1 MANDDV
7 PQKAAPSQLV
17 SKKSPA
23 QEQQKKMSP
32 GEEMESEWQQIVDY
46 YDPANVEKRA
56 EEARKKELQALQ
68 SAMEANREQEQILEE
83 FYGIKP
89 RPKQSLEELE
99 KAAAEVAEEDEW
111 NFPQDPDKW
120 TEADLGEEWADAPA
134 DAKVPFYDPLLG
146 LSALD
151 AADDDADADDGRRRR
166 KAPRKQQRAKLP
178 HSEDRYVPYRQGL
191 PPVNE
196 MDDGSSGALKALE
209 ELEMEEEFLQW
220 ASYVFRDGATYYV
233 QAPISFHHPSP
244 YPLFSP
250 LPPRV
255 LPPPAIP
262 AAGCGCPDGRYEGTV
277 WNGHG
282 ARQGSLHH
290 AARALQVSFV
300 HPVND
305 EYNNPHHINSKQLL
319 ESSPPLHAHA
329 LSSVSSHSPAL
340 LPNSFPSVYRCVCT
354 SNCAAMASSPST
366 SLRASRRQ
374 TPSEPPRNP
383 MRSSFPAVP
392 LFPSFLPS
400 WFLAWRKLKAEG
412 KVFEDEEMSAE
423 DREWLRMELEDLS
436 TQEADAKKAGAGGE
450 GAGAVEDPT
459 DAVPFEDHPGWLK
472 GKFRFGEFLRNKD
485 ECDAHTS
492 GVSAPRGAALG
503 GSQDWDKRMDRA
515 ERVAVWAA
523 PVNFAAVCMPC
534 HCASSPGSL
543 VQRYAYPLP
552 RHLLT
557 LPSFPSPPAL
567 PGQFHA
573 GMARVAAAKAR
584 MFVNKPDGSK
594 SLPPLPPACRSS
606 RPPCSIHA
614 VRLFLPLHGLP
625 SPLTMNA
632 RLFMRAQQGLPTIQP
647 RPAAVMLPL
656 APPSPMTPITST
668 PNSFTTLPSHLP
680 PHACECSGARVVREV
695 KGPYNEPSHP
705 YLYDED
711 DMWQAPGFIHEFH
724 AVPAVWRKYADE
736 VDGER
741 QLWLNSFKKAPLRL
755 PSPSELSYLWDQKE
769 EFVVLRNSPRLP
781 ERAGES
787 AEEAEMRRADMQGQ
801 VLVHVPSRQI
811 INWTTDEEGKLRLF
825 VQPFTKDGKV
835 DPSKARPLPLGFDE
849 FIKGEEME
857 QEEEEEEEQEESE
870 EARRLK
876 TPEQLQRDAQRR
888 RAKAAEARRRRVAR
902 WERALR
908 NQVAWRREQREEE
921 WARQDAEEE
930 ELRRL
935 EEEEWQREGDLM
947 DAEFE
952 ARLDA
957 AEGILP
963 AGDDE
968 EEEEEGA
975 QQGQEEDAAGKGA
988 VKGGAATGKA
998 AAGGSGA
1005 GEEEEGSESESEGE
1019 SDDEDEDEDERKPRS
1034 FGTVAMAVGGGEGRE
1049 EGSAGEGWLR
1059 GPAVAGST
1067 TVFASISLSSQVDAP
1082 ACPSEL
1088 TYKSPCLC
1096 SHLTT
1101 LLPTLLTS
1109 PSLPTALALTVRMP
1123 AVLPLTPCLRASALS
1138 SAARRAPV
1146 ARSSSRGAA
1155 RASQARQQQHSQEVA
1170 VGGILSLALP
1180 LPATPSLA

>member
-1 MANDDV
+1 MAKDDD

-17 SKKSPA
+17 SKKSSA
-23 QEQQKKMSP
+23 QEPQKKMSP

-99 KAAAEVAEEDEW
+99 AAAAEVAEEEEW

-220 ASYVFRDGATYYV
+220 ASYVFRDGATY
-233 QAPISFHHPSP
+233 
-244 YPLFSP
+244 
-250 LPPRV
+250 
-255 LPPPAIP
+255 
-262 AAGCGCPDGRYEGTV
+262 EGTV
-277 WNGHG
+277 WNDMAQGKGVYTTPLELCKYEGEWVQNMMQGHG
-282 ARQGSLHH
+282 VVSVDVPARL
-290 AARALQVSFV
+290 
-300 HPVND
+300 
-305 EYNNPHHINSKQLL
+305 
-319 ESSPPLHAHA
+319 PP
-329 LSSVSSHSPAL
+329 PD
-340 LPNSFPSVYRCVCT
+340 
-354 SNCAAMASSPST
+354 
-366 SLRASRRQ
+366 
-374 TPSEPPRNP
+374 SE
-383 MRSSFPAVP
+383 
-392 LFPSFLPS
+392 
-400 WFLAWRKLKAEG
+400 AWRKLKAEG

-436 TQEADAKKAGAGGE
+436 TQESEAKKAGGVGGE

-472 GKFRFGEFLRNKD
+472 VFGRKPEKGHYEYAGQMKQNKFHGCGVFTLNGKMHFGKFRFGEFLRNKD

-492 GVSAPRGAALG
+492 G
-503 GSQDWDKRMDRA
+503 
-515 ERVAVWAA
+515 
-523 PVNFAAVCMPC
+523 
-534 HCASSPGSL
+534 
-543 VQRYAYPLP
+543 
-552 RHLLT
+552 
-557 LPSFPSPPAL
+557 
-567 PGQFHA
+567 FHA

-584 MFVNKPDGSK
+584 MFVNKPDG
-594 SLPPLPPACRSS
+594 
-606 RPPCSIHA
+606 
-614 VRLFLPLHGLP
+614 
-625 SPLTMNA
+625 M
-632 RLFMRAQQGLPTIQP
+632 
-647 RPAAVMLPL
+647 
-656 APPSPMTPITST
+656 
-668 PNSFTTLPSHLP
+668 
-680 PHACECSGARVVREV
+680 VREV

-711 DMWQAPGFIHEFH
+711 DMWQVPGFIHEFH
-724 AVPAVWRKYADE
+724 DVPAVWRKYADE

-857 QEEEEEEEQEESE
+857 QEEEDEEEEESE

-876 TPEQLQRDAQRR
+876 TPEQLQRDAERR

-902 WERALR
+902 WERTLR
-908 NQVAWRREQREEE
+908 NRVASRREQREEE

-930 ELRRL
+930 ELRQL

-963 AGDDE
+963 AGE
-968 EEEEEGA
+968 EEEEDGAEGA
-975 QQGQEEDAAGKGA
+975 DQAQEEEAAGKGV
-988 VKGGAATGKA
+988 VKGSAASAAAAGAKA
-998 AAGGSGA
+998 AAGASGA

-1019 SDDEDEDEDERKPRS
+1019 SDDEDEEERKPRS
-1034 FGTVAMAVGGGEGRE
+1034 FGTVAMAAGGSEGRE
-1049 EGSAGEGWLR
+1049 EGGAGEGWLR
-1059 GPAVAGST
+1059 GPAAAGSS
-1067 TVFASISLSSQVDAP
+1067 TVFASISLSSQVALQH
-1082 ACPSEL
+1082 AIHHAARSISSL
-1088 TYKSPCLC
+1088 RR
-1096 SHLTT
+1096 
-1101 LLPTLLTS
+1101 LLPSPSPSTPTASPSPAAAPLAS
-1109 PSLPTALALTVRMP
+1109 PSLPPALALMVRMP
-1123 AVLPLTPCLRASALS
+1123 SVLPLTPCLRASALS
-1138 SAARRAPV
+1138 SAARHAPV
-1146 ARSSSRGAA
+1146 AKSSSRGAA
-1155 RASQARQQQHSQEVA
+1155 RASHARQQQHPQEVA
-1170 VGGILSLALP
+1170 VVGGILSLALP
-1180 LPATPSLA
+1180 LPATPPLA

>member
-1 MANDDV
+1 MAKDDV

-23 QEQQKKMSP
+23 QEPQKKMSP
-32 GEEMESEWQQIVDY
+32 AEEMESEWQQIVDY

-89 RPKQSLEELE
+89 RPKQSIEELE
-99 KAAAEVAEEDEW
+99 KAAAEVAEEEEW

-196 MDDGSSGALKALE
+196 MEDGSSGALRALE

-220 ASYVFRDGATYYV
+220 ASYVFRDGATY
-233 QAPISFHHPSP
+233 
-244 YPLFSP
+244 
-250 LPPRV
+250 
-255 LPPPAIP
+255 
-262 AAGCGCPDGRYEGTV
+262 EGTV
-277 WNGHG
+277 WNDMAQGKGVYTTPLELCKYEGEWVQNMMQGHG
-282 ARQGSLHH
+282 VVSVDVPARL
-290 AARALQVSFV
+290 
-300 HPVND
+300 
-305 EYNNPHHINSKQLL
+305 
-319 ESSPPLHAHA
+319 PP
-329 LSSVSSHSPAL
+329 PD
-340 LPNSFPSVYRCVCT
+340 
-354 SNCAAMASSPST
+354 
-366 SLRASRRQ
+366 
-374 TPSEPPRNP
+374 SE
-383 MRSSFPAVP
+383 
-392 LFPSFLPS
+392 
-400 WFLAWRKLKAEG
+400 AWRKLKAEG
-412 KVFEDEEMSAE
+412 KVFEDAEMSAE

-436 TQEADAKKAGAGGE
+436 QQESEAKKAGAGSE
-450 GAGAVEDPT
+450 GGAAVEDPT

-472 GKFRFGEFLRNKD
+472 VFGRKPEKGHYEYAGQMKQNKFHGCAVFTLNGKMHFGKFRFGEFLRNKD

-492 GVSAPRGAALG
+492 G
-503 GSQDWDKRMDRA
+503 
-515 ERVAVWAA
+515 
-523 PVNFAAVCMPC
+523 
-534 HCASSPGSL
+534 
-543 VQRYAYPLP
+543 
-552 RHLLT
+552 
-557 LPSFPSPPAL
+557 
-567 PGQFHA
+567 FHA

-584 MFVNKPDGSK
+584 MFVNKPDG
-594 SLPPLPPACRSS
+594 
-606 RPPCSIHA
+606 
-614 VRLFLPLHGLP
+614 
-625 SPLTMNA
+625 M
-632 RLFMRAQQGLPTIQP
+632 
-647 RPAAVMLPL
+647 
-656 APPSPMTPITST
+656 
-668 PNSFTTLPSHLP
+668 
-680 PHACECSGARVVREV
+680 VREV

-724 AVPAVWRKYADE
+724 AVPPVWRQYAEE

-769 EFVVLRNSPRLP
+769 EFVVLRNSPRVP
-781 ERAGES
+781 ERVGES

-801 VLVHVPSRQI
+801 VLVHVPTRQI
-811 INWTTDEEGKLRLF
+811 INWTTDDEGKLRLF

-849 FIKGEEME
+849 FIRGEEME
-857 QEEEEEEEQEESE
+857 QEEDDEDEEQESE

-876 TPEQLQRDAQRR
+876 TPEQLQRDAERR

-908 NQVAWRREQREEE
+908 NQVASRREQREEE

-963 AGDDE
+963 AE
-968 EEEEEGA
+968 EEEEEEVA
-975 QQGQEEDAAGKGA
+975 QQGQEEDAAGKGV

-998 AAGGSGA
+998 AAGGSGVA
-1005 GEEEEGSESESEGE
+1005 EEEGSESESE
-1019 SDDEDEDEDERKPRS
+1019 
-1034 FGTVAMAVGGGEGRE
+1034 A
-1049 EGSAGEGWLR
+1049 
-1059 GPAVAGST
+1059 
-1067 TVFASISLSSQVDAP
+1067 
-1082 ACPSEL
+1082 
-1088 TYKSPCLC
+1088 
-1096 SHLTT
+1096 
-1101 LLPTLLTS
+1101 S
-1109 PSLPTALALTVRMP
+1109 PSLPPAPALTVRMP
-1123 AVLPLTPCLRASALS
+1123 AVLPLVPCLRASVLS

-1146 ARSSSRGAA
+1146 AKSSSRGAS
-1155 RASQARQQQHSQEVA
+1155 RATKAQQQQHPQEVA

>member
-1 MANDDV
+1 MAKDDD

-17 SKKSPA
+17 SKKSSA
-23 QEQQKKMSP
+23 QEPQKKMSP

-68 SAMEANREQEQILEE
+68 TAMEANREQEQILEE

-99 KAAAEVAEEDEW
+99 AAAAEVAEEEEW

-220 ASYVFRDGATYYV
+220 ASYVFRDGATY
-233 QAPISFHHPSP
+233 
-244 YPLFSP
+244 
-250 LPPRV
+250 
-255 LPPPAIP
+255 
-262 AAGCGCPDGRYEGTV
+262 EGTV
-277 WNGHG
+277 WNDMAQGKGVYTTPLELCKYEGEWVQNMMQGHG
-282 ARQGSLHH
+282 VVSVDVPARL
-290 AARALQVSFV
+290 
-300 HPVND
+300 
-305 EYNNPHHINSKQLL
+305 
-319 ESSPPLHAHA
+319 PP
-329 LSSVSSHSPAL
+329 PD
-340 LPNSFPSVYRCVCT
+340 
-354 SNCAAMASSPST
+354 
-366 SLRASRRQ
+366 
-374 TPSEPPRNP
+374 SE
-383 MRSSFPAVP
+383 
-392 LFPSFLPS
+392 
-400 WFLAWRKLKAEG
+400 AWRKLKAEG

-423 DREWLRMELEDLS
+423 DREWLRMELEDL
-436 TQEADAKKAGAGGE
+436 QESEAKKAGGAGGE

-472 GKFRFGEFLRNKD
+472 VFGRKPEKGHYEYAGQMKQNKFHGCGVFTLNGKMHFGKFRFGEFLRNKD

-492 GVSAPRGAALG
+492 G
-503 GSQDWDKRMDRA
+503 
-515 ERVAVWAA
+515 
-523 PVNFAAVCMPC
+523 
-534 HCASSPGSL
+534 
-543 VQRYAYPLP
+543 
-552 RHLLT
+552 
-557 LPSFPSPPAL
+557 
-567 PGQFHA
+567 FHA

-584 MFVNKPDGSK
+584 MFVNKPDG
-594 SLPPLPPACRSS
+594 
-606 RPPCSIHA
+606 
-614 VRLFLPLHGLP
+614 
-625 SPLTMNA
+625 M
-632 RLFMRAQQGLPTIQP
+632 
-647 RPAAVMLPL
+647 
-656 APPSPMTPITST
+656 
-668 PNSFTTLPSHLP
+668 
-680 PHACECSGARVVREV
+680 VREV

-724 AVPAVWRKYADE
+724 DVPAVWRKYADE

-857 QEEEEEEEQEESE
+857 QEEEDEEEEESE

-876 TPEQLQRDAQRR
+876 TPEQLQRDAERR

-902 WERALR
+902 WERTLR
-908 NQVAWRREQREEE
+908 NRVASRREQREEE

-963 AGDDE
+963 AGE
-968 EEEEEGA
+968 EEEEDGAEGA
-975 QQGQEEDAAGKGA
+975 DQAQEEEAAGKGV
-988 VKGGAATGKA
+988 VKGSAASAAAAGAKA
-998 AAGGSGA
+998 AAGASGA

-1019 SDDEDEDEDERKPRS
+1019 SDDEDEEERKPRS
-1034 FGTVAMAVGGGEGRE
+1034 FGTVAMAVGGSEGRE
-1049 EGSAGEGWLR
+1049 EGGAGEGWLR
-1059 GPAVAGST
+1059 GPAAAGSS
-1067 TVFASISLSSQVDAP
+1067 TVFASISLSSQVALQH
-1082 ACPSEL
+1082 AIHHAARSISSL
-1088 TYKSPCLC
+1088 RR
-1096 SHLTT
+1096 
-1101 LLPTLLTS
+1101 LLPSPSPSTPTASPSPAAAPLAS
-1109 PSLPTALALTVRMP
+1109 PSLPPALALMVRMP
-1123 AVLPLTPCLRASALS
+1123 SVLPLTPCLRASALS
-1138 SAARRAPV
+1138 SAARHAPV
-1146 ARSSSRGAA
+1146 AKSSSRGAA
-1155 RASQARQQQHSQEVA
+1155 RASHARQQQHPQEVA
-1170 VGGILSLALP
+1170 VVGGILSLALP
-1180 LPATPSLA
+1180 LPATPPLA

>member
-220 ASYVFRDGATYYV
+220 ASYVFRDGATY
-233 QAPISFHHPSP
+233 
-244 YPLFSP
+244 
-250 LPPRV
+250 
-255 LPPPAIP
+255 
-262 AAGCGCPDGRYEGTV
+262 EGTV
-277 WNGHG
+277 WNDMAQGKGVYTTPLELCKYEGEWVQNMMQGHG
-282 ARQGSLHH
+282 VVSVDVPARL
-290 AARALQVSFV
+290 
-300 HPVND
+300 
-305 EYNNPHHINSKQLL
+305 
-319 ESSPPLHAHA
+319 PP
-329 LSSVSSHSPAL
+329 PD
-340 LPNSFPSVYRCVCT
+340 
-354 SNCAAMASSPST
+354 
-366 SLRASRRQ
+366 
-374 TPSEPPRNP
+374 SE
-383 MRSSFPAVP
+383 
-392 LFPSFLPS
+392 
-400 WFLAWRKLKAEG
+400 AWRKLKAEG

-436 TQEADAKKAGAGGE
+436 TQEADAKKAGGAGGE

-472 GKFRFGEFLRNKD
+472 VFGRKPEKGHYEYAGQMKQNKFHGCGVFTLNGKMHFGKFRFGEFLRNKD

-492 GVSAPRGAALG
+492 G
-503 GSQDWDKRMDRA
+503 
-515 ERVAVWAA
+515 
-523 PVNFAAVCMPC
+523 
-534 HCASSPGSL
+534 
-543 VQRYAYPLP
+543 
-552 RHLLT
+552 
-557 LPSFPSPPAL
+557 
-567 PGQFHA
+567 FHA

-755 PSPSELSYLWDQKE
+755 PSPSELSYLWDQSECRYLGDEFEWGSHE

>member
-1 MANDDV
+1 MVARRRCNDCG
-7 PQKAAPSQLV
+7 Q
-17 SKKSPA
+17 SK
-23 QEQQKKMSP
+23 EQQKKMSP
-32 GEEMESEWQQIVDY
+32 GEEMESEWQQIVDLLR
-46 YDPANVEKRA
+46 PGQCG
-56 EEARKKELQALQ
+56 EARGGGEEEGAAGSPIRHGGESRAGADSGGVLRHQA
-68 SAMEANREQEQILEE
+68 
-83 FYGIKP
+83 

-111 NFPQDPDKW
+111 NFPQGPGQVDGGGSRRGVGGR
-120 TEADLGEEWADAPA
+120 AR

-151 AADDDADADDGRRRR
+151 AADDDA
-166 KAPRKQQRAKLP
+166 APTTAAAGSAQAAAREAAAFGGP
-178 HSEDRYVPYRQGL
+178 VCAVPAGAAAGER
-191 PPVNE
+191 E
-196 MDDGSSGALKALE
+196 DDGSSGALKALE
-209 ELEMEEEFLQW
+209 ELEMEEEFLQ
-220 ASYVFRDGATYYV
+220 
-233 QAPISFHHPSP
+233 
-244 YPLFSP
+244 
-250 LPPRV
+250 
-255 LPPPAIP
+255 
-262 AAGCGCPDGRYEGTV
+262 YEGTV
-277 WNGHG
+277 WNDM
-282 ARQGSLHH
+282 AQGKG
-290 AARALQVSFV
+290 VYTT
-300 HPVND
+300 P
-305 EYNNPHHINSKQLL
+305 L
-319 ESSPPLHAHA
+319 EL
-329 LSSVSSHSPAL
+329 
-340 LPNSFPSVYRCVCT
+340 CK
-354 SNCAAMASSPST
+354 AMASSPST

-472 GKFRFGEFLRNKD
+472 VFGRKPEKGHYEYAGQMKQNKFHGCGVFTLNGKMHFGKFRFGEFLRNKD

-625 SPLTMNA
+625 
-632 RLFMRAQQGLPTIQP
+632 
-647 RPAAVMLPL
+647 AVVREVKGPY
-656 APPSPMTPITST
+656 
-668 PNSFTTLPSHLP
+668 NEPSHRYLYDDNGMWQAP
-680 PHACECSGARVVREV
+680 VAVVREV

-724 AVPAVWRKYADE
+724 AVPPCGA
-736 VDGER
+736 
-741 QLWLNSFKKAPLRL
+741 
-755 PSPSELSYLWDQKE
+755 KE

-902 WERALR
+902 LGAALR

-947 DAEFE
+947 DAD
-952 ARLDA
+952 RTGGGRGWQGGC
-957 AEGILP
+957 EGRCCNW
-963 AGDDE
+963 
-968 EEEEEGA
+968 
-975 QQGQEEDAAGKGA
+975 
-988 VKGGAATGKA
+988 KA

-1034 FGTVAMAVGGGEGRE
+1034 FGTVAMAVALQQALHHAAR
-1049 EGSAGEGWLR
+1049 
-1059 GPAVAGST
+1059 
-1067 TVFASISLSSQVDAP
+1067 SISSLRR
-1082 ACPSEL
+1082 
-1088 TYKSPCLC
+1088 
-1096 SHLTT
+1096 
-1101 LLPTLLTS
+1101 LLLHP
-1109 PSLPTALALTVRMP
+1109 
-1123 AVLPLTPCLRASALS
+1123 
-1138 SAARRAPV
+1138 
-1146 ARSSSRGAA
+1146 
-1155 RASQARQQQHSQEVA
+1155 
-1170 VGGILSLALP
+1170 P
-1180 LPATPSLA
+1180 LPPPLRLSRLPPPP

>member
-1 MANDDV
+1 MAKDDD

-17 SKKSPA
+17 SKKSSA
-23 QEQQKKMSP
+23 QEPQKKMSP

-99 KAAAEVAEEDEW
+99 AAAAEVAEEEEW

-120 TEADLGEEWADAPA
+120 TAADLGEEWADAPA

-220 ASYVFRDGATYYV
+220 ASYVFRDGATY
-233 QAPISFHHPSP
+233 
-244 YPLFSP
+244 
-250 LPPRV
+250 
-255 LPPPAIP
+255 
-262 AAGCGCPDGRYEGTV
+262 EGTV
-277 WNGHG
+277 WNDMAQGKGVYTTPLELCKYEGEWVQNMMQGHG
-282 ARQGSLHH
+282 VVSVDVPARL
-290 AARALQVSFV
+290 
-300 HPVND
+300 
-305 EYNNPHHINSKQLL
+305 
-319 ESSPPLHAHA
+319 PP
-329 LSSVSSHSPAL
+329 PD
-340 LPNSFPSVYRCVCT
+340 
-354 SNCAAMASSPST
+354 
-366 SLRASRRQ
+366 
-374 TPSEPPRNP
+374 SE
-383 MRSSFPAVP
+383 
-392 LFPSFLPS
+392 
-400 WFLAWRKLKAEG
+400 AWRKLKAEG

-436 TQEADAKKAGAGGE
+436 TQESEAKKAGGAGGE

-472 GKFRFGEFLRNKD
+472 VFGRKPEKGHYEYAGQMKQNKFHGCGVFTLNGKMHFGKFRFGEFLRNKD

-492 GVSAPRGAALG
+492 GVSA
-503 GSQDWDKRMDRA
+503 
-515 ERVAVWAA
+515 
-523 PVNFAAVCMPC
+523 
-534 HCASSPGSL
+534 
-543 VQRYAYPLP
+543 
-552 RHLLT
+552 
-557 LPSFPSPPAL
+557 
-567 PGQFHA
+567 
-573 GMARVAAAKAR
+573 
-584 MFVNKPDGSK
+584 SK
-594 SLPPLPPACRSS
+594 
-606 RPPCSIHA
+606 
-614 VRLFLPLHGLP
+614 
-625 SPLTMNA
+625 
-632 RLFMRAQQGLPTIQP
+632 
-647 RPAAVMLPL
+647 
-656 APPSPMTPITST
+656 
-668 PNSFTTLPSHLP
+668 
-680 PHACECSGARVVREV
+680 VVREV

-724 AVPAVWRKYADE
+724 DVPAVWRKYADE

-857 QEEEEEEEQEESE
+857 QEEEDDEEEESE

-876 TPEQLQRDAQRR
+876 TPEQLQRDAERR

-902 WERALR
+902 WERTLR
-908 NQVAWRREQREEE
+908 NRVASRREQREEE

-963 AGDDE
+963 AGE
-968 EEEEEGA
+968 EEEEDGA
-975 QQGQEEDAAGKGA
+975 EDADQAQEEEAAGKGV
-988 VKGGAATGKA
+988 VKGSAASAAAAGAKA
-998 AAGGSGA
+998 AAGASGA

-1019 SDDEDEDEDERKPRS
+1019 SDDEDEEERKPRS
-1034 FGTVAMAVGGGEGRE
+1034 FGTVAMVVGGSEGRE
-1049 EGSAGEGWLR
+1049 EGGAGEGWLR
-1059 GPAVAGST
+1059 GPAAAGSS
-1067 TVFASISLSSQVDAP
+1067 TVFASISLSSQVALQH
-1082 ACPSEL
+1082 AIHHAARSISSL
-1088 TYKSPCLC
+1088 RR
-1096 SHLTT
+1096 
-1101 LLPTLLTS
+1101 LLPSPSPSTPTASPSPAAAPLAS
-1109 PSLPTALALTVRMP
+1109 PSLPPALALMVRMP

-1138 SAARRAPV
+1138 SAARHAPV
-1146 ARSSSRGAA
+1146 AKSSSRGAA
-1155 RASQARQQQHSQEVA
+1155 RASHARQQQHPQEVA
-1170 VGGILSLALP
+1170 VVGGILSLALP
-1180 LPATPSLA
+1180 LPATPPLA

>member
-220 ASYVFRDGATYYV
+220 ASYVFRDGATY
-233 QAPISFHHPSP
+233 
-244 YPLFSP
+244 
-250 LPPRV
+250 
-255 LPPPAIP
+255 
-262 AAGCGCPDGRYEGTV
+262 EGTV
-277 WNGHG
+277 WNDMAQGKGVYTTPLELCKYEGEWVQNMMQGHG
-282 ARQGSLHH
+282 VVSVDVPARL
-290 AARALQVSFV
+290 
-300 HPVND
+300 
-305 EYNNPHHINSKQLL
+305 
-319 ESSPPLHAHA
+319 PP
-329 LSSVSSHSPAL
+329 PD
-340 LPNSFPSVYRCVCT
+340 
-354 SNCAAMASSPST
+354 
-366 SLRASRRQ
+366 
-374 TPSEPPRNP
+374 SE
-383 MRSSFPAVP
+383 
-392 LFPSFLPS
+392 
-400 WFLAWRKLKAEG
+400 AWRKLKAEG

-472 GKFRFGEFLRNKD
+472 VFGRKPEKGHYEYAGQMKQNKFHGCGVFTLNGKMHFGKFRFGEFLRNKD

-492 GVSAPRGAALG
+492 G
-503 GSQDWDKRMDRA
+503 
-515 ERVAVWAA
+515 
-523 PVNFAAVCMPC
+523 
-534 HCASSPGSL
+534 
-543 VQRYAYPLP
+543 
-552 RHLLT
+552 
-557 LPSFPSPPAL
+557 
-567 PGQFHA
+567 FHA

-584 MFVNKPDGSK
+584 MFVNKPDG
-594 SLPPLPPACRSS
+594 
-606 RPPCSIHA
+606 
-614 VRLFLPLHGLP
+614 
-625 SPLTMNA
+625 M
-632 RLFMRAQQGLPTIQP
+632 
-647 RPAAVMLPL
+647 
-656 APPSPMTPITST
+656 
-668 PNSFTTLPSHLP
+668 
-680 PHACECSGARVVREV
+680 VREV

-876 TPEQLQRDAQRR
+876 TPNSCSATRSAGAPRPQRPGG
-888 RAKAAEARRRRVAR
+888 AAWRGG
-902 WERALR
+902 ERALR

>member
-1 MANDDV
+1 MAKDDV

-23 QEQQKKMSP
+23 QEPQKKMTP
-32 GEEMESEWQQIVDY
+32 AEEMESEWQQIVDY

-99 KAAAEVAEEDEW
+99 MAAAEVAEEEEW

-196 MDDGSSGALKALE
+196 MEDGSSGALRALE

-220 ASYVFRDGATYYV
+220 ASYVFRDGATY
-233 QAPISFHHPSP
+233 
-244 YPLFSP
+244 
-250 LPPRV
+250 
-255 LPPPAIP
+255 
-262 AAGCGCPDGRYEGTV
+262 EGTV
-277 WNGHG
+277 WNDMAQGKGVYTTPLELCKYEGEWVQNMMQGHG
-282 ARQGSLHH
+282 VVSVDVPARL
-290 AARALQVSFV
+290 
-300 HPVND
+300 
-305 EYNNPHHINSKQLL
+305 
-319 ESSPPLHAHA
+319 PP
-329 LSSVSSHSPAL
+329 PD
-340 LPNSFPSVYRCVCT
+340 
-354 SNCAAMASSPST
+354 
-366 SLRASRRQ
+366 
-374 TPSEPPRNP
+374 SE
-383 MRSSFPAVP
+383 
-392 LFPSFLPS
+392 
-400 WFLAWRKLKAEG
+400 AWRKLKAEG
-412 KVFEDEEMSAE
+412 KVFEDAEMSAE

-436 TQEADAKKAGAGGE
+436 QQESEAKKAQGGAGGE
-450 GAGAVEDPT
+450 GGGAVEDPT

-472 GKFRFGEFLRNKD
+472 VFGRKPEKGHYEYAGQMKQNKFHGCGVFTLNGKMHFGKFRFGEFLRNKD

-492 GVSAPRGAALG
+492 G
-503 GSQDWDKRMDRA
+503 
-515 ERVAVWAA
+515 
-523 PVNFAAVCMPC
+523 
-534 HCASSPGSL
+534 
-543 VQRYAYPLP
+543 
-552 RHLLT
+552 
-557 LPSFPSPPAL
+557 
-567 PGQFHA
+567 FHA

-584 MFVNKPDGSK
+584 MFVNKPDG
-594 SLPPLPPACRSS
+594 
-606 RPPCSIHA
+606 
-614 VRLFLPLHGLP
+614 
-625 SPLTMNA
+625 M
-632 RLFMRAQQGLPTIQP
+632 
-647 RPAAVMLPL
+647 
-656 APPSPMTPITST
+656 
-668 PNSFTTLPSHLP
+668 
-680 PHACECSGARVVREV
+680 VREV

-705 YLYDED
+705 YLYDDD

-724 AVPAVWRKYADE
+724 DVPAVWRKYAEE

-755 PSPSELSYLWDQKE
+755 PSPSELSYLWDQQE

-781 ERAGES
+781 ERVGES

-811 INWTTDEEGKLRLF
+811 INWTTDDEGKLRLF

-857 QEEEEEEEQEESE
+857 QEEEDEEEEEEE

-876 TPEQLQRDAQRR
+876 TPEQLQRDAERR

-908 NQVAWRREQREEE
+908 NKVASRREQREEE

-963 AGDDE
+963 AGE
-968 EEEEEGA
+968 EEEDEEGA
-975 QQGQEEDAAGKGA
+975 QQGQEEDAAGKA
-988 VKGGAATGKA
+988 VVKGAAAIGKA

-1005 GEEEEGSESESEGE
+1005 GEEEGSESESE
-1019 SDDEDEDEDERKPRS
+1019 
-1034 FGTVAMAVGGGEGRE
+1034 A
-1049 EGSAGEGWLR
+1049 
-1059 GPAVAGST
+1059 
-1067 TVFASISLSSQVDAP
+1067 
-1082 ACPSEL
+1082 
-1088 TYKSPCLC
+1088 
-1096 SHLTT
+1096 
-1101 LLPTLLTS
+1101 S
-1109 PSLPTALALTVRMP
+1109 PSLPPALARTVRMP
-1123 AVLPLTPCLRASALS
+1123 AVLPLAPCLRASAVS

-1146 ARSSSRGAA
+1146 AKSSSRGVAA
-1155 RASQARQQQHSQEVA
+1155 RATHARQQQHPQELA
-1170 VGGILSLALP
+1170 VGAILSLALP